1 MDISVAK
8 AQLRKQI
15 LARRPLS
22 SKGLSERLID
32 FVQGSK
38 IKSLASYV
46 PLDNEPDLSAFNSWA
61 KNHGLEIWFPKIDGA
76 ELLWGQGDLLP
87 GGFGISEPVNGMP
100 LPEIEVVLVP
110 ALAVDKVG
118 NRLGKGKG
126 FYDRALRNFQGRS
139 FGVVFDE
146 ELIEDVPV
154 EAHDF
159 KLNGVITPKRSL
171 FF

>member
-46 PLDNEPDLSAFNSWA
+46 PLDNEPDLSGFNSWA

-146 ELIEDVPV
+146 ELIEDVPM